1 MDAEPGCCPQLTL
14 PMPHPLWRHLPILA
28 NLRLLPSEP
37 RARQCGPR
45 LDSGGRHST
54 DSRHFAMTS
63 IRGSAFSEVS
73 MTGLGERVTGGR
85 VRAAPVSAL
94 GGGSQAARA
103 GTAALLCSSCTRV
116 CTHAGMH
123 TRTLRP
129 LHTFVKIRVRPVNQH
144 NMGQEVVLPCYSC
157 IISKIDAWDGFTCRG
172 IETPVSG
179 PALAR
184 THSHTHS
191 HIRSYAHVHVHLRT
205 CVRTH
210 RHASAHVTPTHT
222 ETRYM
227 TGPGGHCGPLSA
239 ADCDF
244 RNTGGLRQPAR
255 EKARRRFPRRSAPC
269 PRVRW

>member
-1 MDAEPGCCPQLTL
+1 MERSPAGAGSWARGGGVQVDTEPGCCPQLTL
-14 PMPHPLWRHLPILA
+14 SMPHPLWRHLPLLV
-28 NLRLLPSEP
+28 NLQVLPSEP

-103 GTAALLCSSCTRV
+103 GTTALLCSSCTRV
-116 CTHAGMH
+116 CTHADMH

-144 NMGQEVVLPCYSC
+144 NMVAGSRAPLLFMHHFKNRCLGWVHMQGYWNARIRPCPC
-157 IISKIDAWDGFTCRG
+157 PHALTHTFTHPQLR
-172 IETPVSG
+172 SR
-179 PALAR
+179 AR
-184 THSHTHS
+184 TPAHVCAHTQT
-191 HIRSYAHVHVHLRT
+191 RECARNTYAHRDTIH
-205 CVRTH
+205 
-210 RHASAHVTPTHT
+210 
-222 ETRYM
+222 
-227 TGPGGHCGPLSA
+227 
-239 ADCDF
+239 DW
-244 RNTGGLRQPAR
+244 
-255 EKARRRFPRRSAPC
+255 PRRTLRPPVC
-269 PRVRW
+269 GRL

>member
-1 MDAEPGCCPQLTL
+1 MCGLRPRVPG
-14 PMPHPLWRHLPILA
+14 RSAHLQEQAAGRGEEACRWTQSRGAAPNSLSPILA

-37 RARQCGPR
+37 RARQCGPC

-73 MTGLGERVTGGR
+73 MTGLGERVTVGR

-116 CTHAGMH
+116 CTHADMH

-144 NMGQEVVLPCYSC
+144 NMVAGSRAPLLFMHHFKNRCLG
-157 IISKIDAWDGFTCRG
+157 W
-172 IETPVSG
+172 
-179 PALAR
+179 
-184 THSHTHS
+184 
-191 HIRSYAHVHVHLRT
+191 VHMQG
-205 CVRTH
+205 
-210 RHASAHVTPTHT
+210 
-222 ETRYM
+222 Y
-227 TGPGGHCGPLSA
+227 
-239 ADCDF
+239 
-244 RNTGGLRQPAR
+244 
-255 EKARRRFPRRSAPC
+255 
-269 PRVRW
+269 